1 MLKPKRGDIVV
12 LRYLIA
18 GNGIDDRSPTDPK
31 YWVIKRIIATPGDIV
46 ETRPS
51 YPERNVIVPKNHYWV
66 EGDEAFHSKDSNT
79 YGPVILSLVVL
90 ILGDETIT
98 CRKSGICLLAS
109 STNCT

>member
-1 MLKPKRGDIVV
+1 MRIE
-12 LRYLIA
+12 
-18 GNGIDDRSPTDPK
+18 DRSPMDPK

-79 YGPVILSLVVL
+79 YGPVIPFRRRY
-90 ILGDETIT
+90 IDI
-98 CRKSGICLLAS
+98 R
-109 STNCT
+109 